1 MAVQSI
7 RAPIEKRDV
16 AGDHLLMPAR
26 QVPFGKMDGVGKFND
41 LPEKIW
47 PGPKAL
53 DDAGDL
59 FSSRTGAPVIV
70 CRGDIPGSFGVF
82 RDPDLCCRLC
92 VRFGGLGFV
101 VYVHGCQLYFLRN
114 FLATEHWISGAN
126 CVPAKAAVDRNSG
139 QHHGHSQQGLARAVP
154 RQQYQQ
160 E

>member
-16 AGDHLLMPAR
+16 AGDHLL
-26 QVPFGKMDGVGKFND
+26 VPPREVAFRKMDGVGKFND

-82 RDPDLCCRLC
+82 RDPDLCCRLR

-101 VYVHGCQLYFLRN
+101 VHVHGRELYFLRN
-114 FLATEHWISGAN
+114 FRTTEHRIIGAN
-126 CVPAKAAVDRNSG
+126 CILAEGAVDRNSR
-139 QHHGHSQQGLARAVP
+139 QHDGHSQQGLARAVS
-154 RQQYQQ
+154 RQQYKQ
-160 E
+160 